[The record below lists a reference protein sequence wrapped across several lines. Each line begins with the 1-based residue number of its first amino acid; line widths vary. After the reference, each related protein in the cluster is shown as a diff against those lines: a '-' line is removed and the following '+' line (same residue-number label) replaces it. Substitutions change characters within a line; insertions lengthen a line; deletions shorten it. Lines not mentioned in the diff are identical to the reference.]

1 MTPDWSLLA
10 PHRPVDSGGDQYVP
24 PPSNIGEAMARWAL
38 ASGAPVLVGGP
49 TGVGKSTE
57 LAQAAAQLQS
67 DRAVCLIQLDRLEN
81 MRRLEPERMLSRVAQ
96 LVGQPRGGAGQGV
109 SVSDVAKGVA
119 ALGSALT
126 IASAVGAAA
135 HVLASL
141 DTQLPPADAALSSVR
156 ALARLTGR
164 RVALLIDGLE
174 KVPDG
179 AQARALFDVLRPLAE
194 EADLIAVAPWSLAF
208 GAEANEPLVRQGE
221 RFFFVRA
228 PEVEPVETA
237 PGLPFLLHLLERRLQ
252 IGDMRRQ
259 TPAGFGPIFRDAA
272 VASGGLPRVFL
283 QLIADCATYARLHR
297 DADWPELSDL
307 EDAMA
312 DQRDGMRRG
321 LLPKDLKL
329 IQWVDGTPGLDL
341 AIDAKVR
348 LLAHGLLLERVTP
361 AGVVLRPHPLLRPLL
376 REA

>member
-24 PPSNIGEAMARWAL
+24 PPSNIGEAMARWVL

-57 LAQAAAQLQS
+57 LAQAGAQLQP

-96 LVGQPRGGAGQGV
+96 FVGHPGGDTGQGV
-109 SVSDVAKGVA
+109 SVSDLAR
-119 ALGSALT
+119 
-126 IASAVGAAA
+126 VGAALVGAALATATAVGSVA
-135 HVLASL
+135 HSLASL
-141 DTQLPPADAALSSVR
+141 DSQLPPADAALSAVR
-156 ALARLTGR
+156 ALARLSER

-179 AQARALFDVLRPLAE
+179 AQARALFDALRPLAE

-208 GAEANEPLVRQGE
+208 GAEANDPLVRQGE

-252 IGDMRRQ
+252 ISDMGE
-259 TPAGFGPIFRDAA
+259 TPAGFHTIARDAA

-307 EDAMA
+307 EDAKA

-329 IQWVDGTPGLDL
+329 IQWVDGTQGLDL

-376 REA
+376 REV

>member
-1 MTPDWSLLA
+1 VTPDWSLLA

-24 PPSNIGEAMARWAL
+24 PPSNIGEAMARWVL

-57 LAQAAAQLQS
+57 LAQAAAQLHP
-67 DRAVCLIQLDRLEN
+67 DRAVSLIQLDRLEN
-81 MRRLEPERMLSRVAQ
+81 MRRLDPERMLIRVAEI
-96 LVGQPRGGAGQGV
+96 V
-109 SVSDVAKGVA
+109 D
-119 ALGSALT
+119 
-126 IASAVGAAA
+126 
-135 HVLASL
+135 VLAGTAFSREAIPL
-141 DTQLPPADAALSSVR
+141 FATHNLPSGIPFAPADAALSAVR
-156 ALARLTGR
+156 ALARIKKR

-179 AQARALFDVLRPLAE
+179 AQARALFDALRPLAE
-194 EADLIAVAPWSLAF
+194 EADLIAVAPWNLAF

-237 PGLPFLLHLLERRLQ
+237 PGLPFLLRLLQRRLQ
-252 IGDMRRQ
+252 ISDMGE
-259 TPAGFGPIFRDAA
+259 TPAGFYTIARDAA

-297 DADWPELSDL
+297 DASWPELSDL
-307 EDAMA
+307 EDAKA

-329 IQWVDGTPGLDL
+329 IQWVDGTQGLDL

-348 LLAHGLLLERVTP
+348 LLAHGLLLERLTP
-361 AGVVLRPHPLLRPLL
+361 QGVVLRPHPLLRPLL

>member
-24 PPSNIGEAMARWAL
+24 PPSNIGEAMARWVL

-57 LAQAAAQLQS
+57 LAQAAAQLQP

-109 SVSDVAKGVA
+109 SVSDLASGVA
-119 ALGSALT
+119 TIVGALAGA
-126 IASAVGAAA
+126 AAVGAMA
-135 HVLASL
+135 HTLASL
-141 DTQLPPADAALSSVR
+141 DTQLPPPDAALSAVR

-179 AQARALFDVLRPLAE
+179 AQARALFDALRPLAE

-237 PGLPFLLHLLERRLQ
+237 PGLPFLLRLLQRRLQ
-252 IGDMRRQ
+252 ISDMGE
-259 TPAGFGPIFRDAA
+259 TPASFYTIARDAA

-307 EDAMA
+307 EDAKA

>member
-67 DRAVCLIQLDRLEN
+67 DRAVLLVQLDRLEN
-81 MRRLEPERMLSRVAQ
+81 MRRLEPERMLGRVAEIVDR
-96 LVGQPRGGAGQGV
+96 LAGTAFSREGV
-109 SVSDVAKGVA
+109 SFFANRN
-119 ALGSALT
+119 LT
-126 IASAVGAAA
+126 SGIPPAS
-135 HVLASL
+135 
-141 DTQLPPADAALSSVR
+141 ADAALSAVR
-156 ALARLTGR
+156 GLARIKKR

-179 AQARALFDVLRPLAE
+179 AQARALFDALRPLAE

-237 PGLPFLLHLLERRLQ
+237 PGLPFLLRLLERRLQ

-307 EDAMA
+307 EDAKA

>member
-1 MTPDWSLLA
+1 MTPNWSLLA
-10 PHRPVDSGGDQYVP
+10 PHRPVDSGGDPYVP
-24 PPSNIGEAMARWAL
+24 PPSNIGDAVARWVL
-38 ASGAPVLVGGP
+38 ASGAPVLLGGP

-57 LAQAAAQLQS
+57 LAQIAAQLQGE
-67 DRAVCLIQLDRLEN
+67 RTVCLIQLDRFEN
-81 MRRLEPERMLSRVAQ
+81 MRRLEVEGMLSRVAKFIEQ
-96 LVGQPRGGAGQGV
+96 TTAAKYTLKDIA
-109 SVSDVAKGVA
+109 DVRHEDWPLSGSKHPTDI
-119 ALGSALT
+119 AL
-126 IASAVGAAA
+126 SAVR
-135 HVLASL
+135 
-141 DTQLPPADAALSSVR
+141 T
-156 ALARLTGR
+156 LARLAGC